1 MSTEI
6 SALNLFVLTS
16 GLYSFWWLKKKEC
29 VENGKTE
36 EDRQKKERL
45 EAYQNFLKLKESG
58 KSDVVPSTDKNIRGT
73 KIAVKLDE
81 VYLWEVEH
89 LSQFFE
95 SEGKDLD
102 NVMHAVGSNSTFVKS
117 RENAPLLTRSL
128 ADTATATDSTK
139 TQYNAIM
146 GAHECILVDLV
157 RKPPKSGEDIQSSRA
172 LMRAGPRKELHFH
185 PDTVNAAIVTCGG
198 LCPGLN
204 NVVREVTNSLFYL
217 YNIKG
222 KVYGIRG
229 GYKGFYDP
237 SLPPIVLT
245 PETVENIHHSGG
257 TVLTSSRGGF
267 DLDKIITF
275 LQTYKIKQLYVIGGD
290 GTHRG
295 AYRIH
300 EGCLAAVSYLC
311 TYYIILILYYINIDH
326 GCRNINIFFI
336 PVSFFNLLI
345 TFHFVFFFLF

>member
-1 MSTEI
+1 MSTTI

-16 GLYSFWWLKKKEC
+16 GLYSFWWLNRKKG
-29 VENGKTE
+29 VENGTTE

-45 EAYQNFLKLKESG
+45 EAYQKFLKLKHSG
-58 KSDVVPSTDKNIRGT
+58 KTDAVPTTDVKKTHGT

-89 LSQFFE
+89 LSHFFE

-117 RENAPLLTRSL
+117 RENAPLLTRKST
-128 ADTATATDSTK
+128 DTSNTDATK

-157 RKPPKSGEDIQSSRA
+157 RKPPKSGDDIQSSRA
-172 LMRAGPRKELHFH
+172 LLRAGPRKELHFH
-185 PDTVNAAIVTCGG
+185 PDTVNVAIVTCGG

-204 NVVREVTNSLFYL
+204 NVVREVTNSLYYL

-229 GYKGFYDP
+229 GYKGFHDP
-237 SLPPIVLT
+237 ALPPIVLT
-245 PETVENIHHSGG
+245 PEIVENIHHSGG

-275 LQTYKIKQLYVIGGD
+275 LKKYKIKQLYVIGGD

-300 EGCLAAVSYLC
+300 EGCLAAVSHLC
-311 TYYIILILYYINIDH
+311 THFLNNILEHDCMNMHFQFQLL
-326 GCRNINIFFI
+326 FFK
-336 PVSFFNLLI
+336 FN
-345 TFHFVFFFLF
+345 FC